1 VIMKWKDKND
11 IHLASATHYGE
22 MVPTG
27 IQDWDVSKP
36 KIVIDYD
43 SEMG

>member
-11 IHLASATHYGE
+11 IYLTSATHYDE
-22 MVPTG
+22 VVPTG
-27 IQDWDVSKP
+27 VLDWDVSKA
-36 KIVIDYD
+36 KVVIDYD

>member
-1 VIMKWKDKND
+1 MMVIWFQLGCATEKTVIMKWKDKND

-27 IQDWDVSKP
+27 IQD
-36 KIVIDYD
+36 
-43 SEMG
+43 